1 MRDTQTQKIDAAGLL
16 EGATPGPW
24 YHRDTIV
31 GANKHALTCPGQD
44 RVVCVARCYSALDVR
59 QDDLTIAELH
69 ANSRLIAS
77 APALAA
83 EVVALRGKLDTARQA
98 LRVLLDVATPRQDP
112 IVMLAATEQARS
124 ALTTIED

>member
-1 MRDTQTQKIDAAGLL
+1 MKDTQTQKIDAAGLL
-16 EGATPGPW
+16 EGTTPGPW
-24 YHRDTIV
+24 QEGLAGEITGDVRGGIGAHVATIPAWIVTDKRYHKTRERQR
-31 GANKHALTCPGQD
+31 ANK
-44 RVVCVARCYSALDVR
+44 S
-59 QDDLTIAELH
+59 
-69 ANSRLIAS
+69 LIAA

-112 IVMLAATEQARS
+112 IVMLAATEQARA